1 MTFFYLDRFWRVRS
15 TYENVN
21 LGTFALMSLQTLWE
35 WKNRVLLEEHS
46 IFNEAIP
53 PEDEFGTNRR
63 RALDKT
69 TATGDSTLLIGFSI
83 SGLGTLLLP
92 RFTAPPRGSRGLPD
106 GFRSKPNCN
115 VGLESRT

>member
-21 LGTFALMSLQTLWE
+21 LGKFALMSLQTLWE
-35 WKNRVLLEEHS
+35 WKNRVLLEEYS

-69 TATGDSTLLIGFSI
+69 TATGESTLLIWVQYLGPRDPSPSQIHGTSSRFSWT
-83 SGLGTLLLP
+83 S
-92 RFTAPPRGSRGLPD
+92 
-106 GFRSKPNCN
+106 
-115 VGLESRT
+115 